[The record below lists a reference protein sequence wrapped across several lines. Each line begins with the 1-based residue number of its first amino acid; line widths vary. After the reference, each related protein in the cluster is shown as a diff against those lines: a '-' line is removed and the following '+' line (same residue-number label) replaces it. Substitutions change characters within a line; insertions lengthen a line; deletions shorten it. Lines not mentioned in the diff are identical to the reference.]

1 MGEPEERADDAPERE
16 EAAAESGSLLGIAF
30 APTIWTGHF
39 LACYVFAA
47 LVCARWP
54 GLLPVLGTV
63 VAGATLVALV
73 GIAAVAWPSWREWRR
88 EADTETFQA
97 SAEGRRH
104 FLAHASLLLAGL
116 SAFGVLLQATPA
128 LLTGTCR

>member
-1 MGEPEERADDAPERE
+1 MGEPKERADDAPERE

-30 APTIWTGHF
+30 APMIWALHF

-54 GLLPVLGTV
+54 GLLPALGPA
-63 VAGATLVALV
+63 VAGATLVAIA

-88 EADTETFQA
+88 EADTQTCHA
-97 SAEGRRH
+97 TSEGRRH

-116 SAFGVLLQATPA
+116 SAFSVVLQAAPA
-128 LLTGTCR
+128 LLSATCR